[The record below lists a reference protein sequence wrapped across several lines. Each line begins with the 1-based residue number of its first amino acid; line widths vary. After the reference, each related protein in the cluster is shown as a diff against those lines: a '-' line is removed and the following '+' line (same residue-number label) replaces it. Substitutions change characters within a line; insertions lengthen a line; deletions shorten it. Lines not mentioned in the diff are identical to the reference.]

1 MSIKVRCICAWEG
14 NVKDELAGKKV
25 RCPDCK
31 GSIEV
36 PQPATVKPSQLQPIR
51 VQTADFSLADSS
63 PGLKPLT
70 SEPARPTAA
79 PKPPSAATPPVPPT
93 PPPTPRNPPAPAT
106 AQKSPPPVTK
116 PIQPAAAAAATG
128 NVAAAEA
135 TKQCPFCAE
144 TIKAAAKKCRF
155 CGESLDGSRKK
166 TARKVQEN
174 PFDLDVETS
183 GDDSANQFEDLES
196 DAADSYNPWAA
207 SQPQTHAR
215 TRSTTLTG
223 ASPLHRLGARFLDG
237 VITLLAT
244 IPGYGIM
251 FFGIAQS
258 SPGNPSP
265 MILVGTVVLAIT
277 GLLFF
282 VISIVLTMRS
292 KGIGKSIAGLT
303 VCDAVTGRPAG
314 FLKTFG
320 RELIPGL
327 ISIIPL
333 LALIFVLVDVLCI
346 LRATH
351 RRLVDEMLGTVVIAD

>member
-36 PQPATVKPSQLQPIR
+36 PQPATIKPSQLQSIR

-70 SEPARPTAA
+70 GEPARPAAA
-79 PKPPSAATPPVPPT
+79 PKPPSAATPPVPPI
-93 PPPTPRNPPAPAT
+93 PPPIPRNPPAQPA
-106 AQKSPPPVTK
+106 AAKSPAPVTK
-116 PIQPAAAAAATG
+116 PIQPVAATTG
-128 NVAAAEA
+128 HVAAAEA

-155 CGESLDGSRKK
+155 CGESLDSSRKK

-174 PFDLDVETS
+174 PFDLVDNTS
-183 GDDSANQFEDLES
+183 TDDSSNPFEELES

-215 TRSTTLTG
+215 SRSTKLTG

-237 VITLLAT
+237 VITLLAL

-258 SPGNPSP
+258 SPGNPSSL
-265 MILVGTVVLAIT
+265 ILVGTGVLLIT

-282 VISIVLTMRS
+282 IISIVLTMRS

-327 ISIIPL
+327 IGIIPL
-333 LALIFVLVDVLCI
+333 LGLIFVLVDVLSI

-351 RRLVDEMLGTVVIAD
+351 RRLIDDMLGTVVIAD

>member
-93 PPPTPRNPPAPAT
+93 PPPTPCNPPTQSAAP
-106 AQKSPPPVTK
+106 KSPPPDTK
-116 PIQPAAAAAATG
+116 PIQPAAAAIG

-183 GDDSANQFEDLES
+183 GDDSANQFEELES

-237 VITLLAT
+237 VITLFAT

-265 MILVGTVVLAIT
+265 MILVGTAVLVIT

-282 VISIVLTMRS
+282 VISIVLMMRS